1 MGDSASAARRHLCSR
16 TASTR
21 ELQARANM
29 LSGVVQPLLEKS
41 LGKWIK
47 LEQGQLDTSGGKIR
61 LRRVE
66 IREDAWDELALP
78 VALRGGLIEEVEID
92 IPWTKLKTESVV
104 VKLHSPV
111 LLLAPHSEGE
121 WDSAMEAKR
130 AAARKQHELQK
141 LRDAAAPVTANAA
154 TSAPIED
161 SGEKGFLEK
170 LIARAIDNAQILI
183 TSALIRFEDYSHAD
197 EPFGL
202 EVAFDSLW
210 IHPEHVKAP
219 VPGGGAAAG
228 AGGKEEKERP
238 LAHREALVC
247 ALCAYILDSTSL
259 PPTPQTKPCASASEL
274 ESRLSSTGL
283 PLGSPAAL
291 RANARRCC
299 LAPLSLA
306 AELASRRI
314 DEPSLPQHVCCIETG
329 RMHIELSQAEL
340 TRLAASFACLSNFER
355 LDVRRSFRPP
365 LHQRPSNAPRAWW
378 HFAMRAIRYELQT
391 AKQP

>member
-1 MGDSASAARRHLCSR
+1 MSAALGDFGVGRASAFVLANWTHSR

-21 ELQARANM
+21 EHALRRGPAAIGKVSRQMDQTGARTARYLRRQIARA
-29 LSGVVQPLLEKS
+29 LAWRYERTHG
-41 LGKWIK
+41 
-47 LEQGQLDTSGGKIR
+47 TSSR
-61 LRRVE
+61 CRWLFLR
-66 IREDAWDELALP
+66 
-78 VALRGGLIEEVEID
+78 GLIEEVEID

-121 WDSAMEAKR
+121 WDSADGGQAPIRPHE
-130 AAARKQHELQK
+130 KQHELQK

-210 IHPEHVKAP
+210 IHREHVKAP
-219 VPGGGAAAG
+219 VPGGGVAAG
-228 AGGKEEKERP
+228 AGGKDEKERP

-259 PPTPQTKPCASASEL
+259 PPTTDQAMRLCIRVGITALLHRPS
-274 ESRLSSTGL
+274 SRLTRCVASQCAPML
-283 PLGSPAAL
+283 PGTLIFS
-291 RANARRCC
+291 C
-299 LAPLSLA
+299 
-306 AELASRRI
+306 
-314 DEPSLPQHVCCIETG
+314 
-329 RMHIELSQAEL
+329 
-340 TRLAASFACLSNFER
+340 
-355 LDVRRSFRPP
+355 
-365 LHQRPSNAPRAWW
+365 
-378 HFAMRAIRYELQT
+378 
-391 AKQP
+391 